1 MRHSASFER
10 FCVKIGLL
18 VEPGRDPEKKKS
30 HNMYMSP
37 PPGGATADPIR
48 AKLGSVGGPLEVI
61 TSTHFKLSRLRAGGG
76 VRCVVL
82 DLSITST
89 DDVNMA

>member
-1 MRHSASFER
+1 MRENR
-10 FCVKIGLL
+10 FTGLA
-18 VEPGRDPEKKKS
+18 GARDEEKKKS
-30 HNMYMSP
+30 HDQYMSP

-76 VRCVVL
+76 ARCVGL

>member
-1 MRHSASFER
+1 MRENRFTGLAGARDEEKKER
-10 FCVKIGLL
+10 KK
-18 VEPGRDPEKKKS
+18 RKKS
-30 HNMYMSP
+30 HDQYMSP